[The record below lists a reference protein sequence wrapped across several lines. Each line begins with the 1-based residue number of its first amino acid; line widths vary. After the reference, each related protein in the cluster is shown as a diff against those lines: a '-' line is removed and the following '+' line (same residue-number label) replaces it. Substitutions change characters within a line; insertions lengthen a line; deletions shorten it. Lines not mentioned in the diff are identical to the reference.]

1 MTTPK
6 KTTAAKAKPQA
17 QTKADTS
24 EQAKPET
31 QDGQQQAPENQDGQQ
46 QAAPEHQATPEPQ
59 PAPEPQAQ
67 PDAGSGEK
75 TTGKLAVLKVT
86 ARGDSF
92 RRANL
97 QFGSKPRQLI
107 VDELSDAQL
116 KAIRNEPRLVVVED
130 EIDVEIDA

>member
-17 QTKADTS
+17 QTKAEGT
-24 EQAKPET
+24 EQTKPEQPET
-31 QDGQQQAPENQDGQQ
+31 QDGQQ
-46 QAAPEHQATPEPQ
+46 AAPETQESQQQSAPETQ
-59 PAPEPQAQ
+59 SAPEPQAQ
-67 PDAGSGEK
+67 PDAGSAEK

-97 QFGSKPRQLI
+97 QFGSKQRLLI
-107 VDELSDAQL
+107 VDELSEAQL
-116 KAIRNEPRLVVVED
+116 KAIKNEPRLVVVED
-130 EIDVEIDA
+130 EIDAEIDAEE